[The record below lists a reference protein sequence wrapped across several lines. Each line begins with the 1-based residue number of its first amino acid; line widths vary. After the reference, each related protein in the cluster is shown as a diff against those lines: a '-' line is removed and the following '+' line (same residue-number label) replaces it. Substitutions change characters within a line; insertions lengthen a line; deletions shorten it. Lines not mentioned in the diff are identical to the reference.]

1 MSSPASM
8 GSVHRLPPRAVAGL
22 LILPLLMAFAYPIL
36 FLAAFHDPAPRNM
49 DLAVVESTDQASGLA
64 AQLESSADDDALDVT
79 TVPDVATAKND
90 VLHLDTRAAYD
101 PKTGDLYLA
110 SASSVAATNAAQQV
124 FQKVA
129 KQSDQELTVH
139 DLQAPTD
146 KDPQATAFM
155 YLAIIAVLAG
165 FMTALMVNISGKHL
179 SPWKKLL
186 VLCGMGIATATIAVT
201 VTFHF
206 YGVYDT
212 HIVQSGLVYLGTFL
226 AVATFMAGLTSIV
239 GQAGSF
245 FAIVFFILLGIPSAG
260 AAMPVDMLP
269 GFFRVMH
276 YVLPPGISSDMQRS
290 TLYFHGHG
298 ISSSIPVLMVWFFA
312 GLALLWVGTLKNP
325 KEQPAATDEATDRPT
340 GRRAPSRRPAAAVPP
355 RSPPTQRLH
364 RTPDMTTTNSPEDPR
379 QRPRDAAAPGDDGHT
394 WAIPALSGSS
404 AYSPGSAYPAPTSA
418 SRGAGQVPTASA
430 PRGPR
435 SASAADAGTTRRRR
449 ANPFARLGSVKAASG
464 IGAMQD
470 PTKPAP
476 ENPVPPKL
484 KARRMLTIT
493 LLFPLFVATVMPLLM
508 TGIMAGVTPRH
519 MDVAVV
525 GTGSEVS
532 DLAKQLDEQAGNTFD
547 VTRYANLDDAEDKI
561 ADQDLR
567 AAYVPENGKMYI
579 TGANG
584 VRVTQAVT
592 AFFTPVAQQDGKS
605 LETKDLIPFTD
616 DDQTGITAMFLTL
629 GALIGGFMA
638 GMLLGM
644 MPVAS
649 KLRIA
654 LGIAVPAV
662 IALGEVI
669 LGWIAFGVFD
679 DNAIVPFCMLFLLSA
694 SCMAIM
700 MGGMLTIGPV
710 MLPLGMVLCPL
721 LGLATSGVMAPLDM
735 INGFYSGVHPWLFS
749 SQGAS
754 AVRDSIYFDD
764 VSLVQPVLVML
775 AWLVGGALLA
785 VIGTVRQK
793 RRHLFAEMSD
803 VEKVETAVG
812 AMAVAP

>member
-1 MSSPASM
+1 
-8 GSVHRLPPRAVAGL
+8 
-22 LILPLLMAFAYPIL
+22 
-36 FLAAFHDPAPRNM
+36 
-49 DLAVVESTDQASGLA
+49 
-64 AQLESSADDDALDVT
+64 
-79 TVPDVATAKND
+79 
-90 VLHLDTRAAYD
+90 
-101 PKTGDLYLA
+101 
-110 SASSVAATNAAQQV
+110 
-124 FQKVA
+124 
-129 KQSDQELTVH
+129 
-139 DLQAPTD
+139 
-146 KDPQATAFM
+146 
-155 YLAIIAVLAG
+155 
-165 FMTALMVNISGKHL
+165 
-179 SPWKKLL
+179 
-186 VLCGMGIATATIAVT
+186 
-201 VTFHF
+201 
-206 YGVYDT
+206 
-212 HIVQSGLVYLGTFL
+212 
-226 AVATFMAGLTSIV
+226 
-239 GQAGSF
+239 
-245 FAIVFFILLGIPSAG
+245 
-260 AAMPVDMLP
+260 
-269 GFFRVMH
+269 
-276 YVLPPGISSDMQRS
+276 
-290 TLYFHGHG
+290 
-298 ISSSIPVLMVWFFA
+298 
-312 GLALLWVGTLKNP
+312 
-325 KEQPAATDEATDRPT
+325 
-340 GRRAPSRRPAAAVPP
+340 
-355 RSPPTQRLH
+355 
-364 RTPDMTTTNSPEDPR
+364 MTTTNSPEDPR
-379 QRPRDAAAPGDDGHT
+379 QRPEDASAPTGGTHN
-394 WAIPALSGSS
+394 WAIPPMTGSS

-418 SRGAGQVPTASA
+418 PRGA
-430 PRGPR
+430 R
-435 SASAADAGTTRRRR
+435 SASPGDSRTARPRRQS
-449 ANPFARLGSVKAASG
+449 PFARLGSVKAASG
-464 IGAMQD
+464 IGAMQN

-484 KARRMLTIT
+484 KARRMLTVT
-493 LLFPLFVATVMPLLM
+493 LLFPLFVATIMPLLM
-508 TGIMAGVTPRH
+508 TGIMAGVSPRH

-532 DLAKQLDEQAGNTFD
+532 DLTDQLDQQAGNKFD

-561 ADQDLR
+561 AHQDLR

-579 TGANG
+579 AGADG
-584 VRVTQAVT
+584 VRITQAVT
-592 AFFTPVAQQDGKS
+592 AFFTPVAQQDGKT

-616 DDQTGITAMFLTL
+616 DDKTGVTATFLTL

-654 LGIAVPAV
+654 LGIAVPAI

-710 MLPLGMVLCPL
+710 MLPLGMLLCPL
-721 LGLATSGVMAPLDM
+721 LGISTSGAMAPLDM

-749 SQGAS
+749 SQGAA

-803 VEKVETAVG
+803 AEKVETAVG